1 MSSVINQFIITT
13 FIVRLME
20 STRGTARVLGVSE
33 RELYRWLRGEHHPTR
48 TWLTRMCRLVLWG
61 ARDWPVEVSVHWEE
75 MRVSHPDLVGDPF
88 RLSRISNIRFG
99 YGGERDGGA
108 LIRDTMKWLGL
119 EHKTHLGRLLG
130 LPHKERYRYI
140 WAWSRGDRKAQGRY
154 VIRLLALL
162 LWQWRGYP
170 VRDMWAVH
178 WESQTVEWAWEGNS
192 LAPLGIPECPF
203 NWMERQSQE
212 RRRPLKKWPPRVTVE
227 PQPPDMYRYEPAGAN
242 A

>member
-1 MSSVINQFIITT
+1 MSSINRLVIDT
-13 FIVRLME
+13 FTARLME
-20 STRGTARVLGVSE
+20 SRRGAARILGVSE
-33 RELYRWLRGEHHPTR
+33 REVYRWLHGEHHPTR

-61 ARDWPVEVSVHWEE
+61 ARDWPSGVRVHWDE

-88 RLSRISNIRFG
+88 RLGRSSNIRFG

-108 LIRDTMKWLGL
+108 LIRDAMEWLGL

-130 LPHKERYRYI
+130 LPEKERYRYI

-162 LWQWRGYP
+162 IWQWRGYP
-170 VRDMWAVH
+170 VGDMWAVH
-178 WESQTVEWAWEGNS
+178 WEAKQVEWAWEGKS
-192 LAPLGIPECPF
+192 LAPLGIPGCPF
-203 NWMERQSQE
+203 IWMEQQWQE
-212 RRRPLKKWPPRVTVE
+212 RRRPLKTWPPDVFVE
-227 PQPPDMYRYEPAGAN
+227 PRPVSMYRYEPEPAN